1 MSKKFMASG
10 YVIID
15 DIEYADG
22 KTIKNRLG
30 GGAVFAMSGM
40 KLWTDDVLSVNY
52 VGEDFVDYFGGW
64 FGKNNIPLEGNRV
77 RAKYTIHYRLVYAE
91 NGTYV
96 CVPTKENP
104 EAYTEKLRAL
114 MDPDME
120 LLQPYLAD
128 CAGLDVLFSADE
140 HLFREMDLYRQ
151 RYGFKV
157 MWEYSDFRAASYNK
171 IETLFRC
178 LRYVDMFSINGFES
192 QELFGISDEMQLVSF
207 FKKFSVPVFFRVGE
221 KGSYY
226 IQDGKALFF
235 PIIRAEGKAD
245 PTGCGNT
252 STSAVLW
259 AYASGHSMKDIGLIG
274 TITAT
279 INAQHMGL
287 IGDYTPQLRQQAH
300 DMLDRYSASY
310 EEVYI

>member
-96 CVPTKENP
+96 
-104 EAYTEKLRAL
+104 
-114 MDPDME
+114 
-120 LLQPYLAD
+120 
-128 CAGLDVLFSADE
+128 
-140 HLFREMDLYRQ
+140 
-151 RYGFKV
+151 
-157 MWEYSDFRAASYNK
+157 
-171 IETLFRC
+171 
-178 LRYVDMFSINGFES
+178 
-192 QELFGISDEMQLVSF
+192 
-207 FKKFSVPVFFRVGE
+207 
-221 KGSYY
+221 GS
-226 IQDGKALFF
+226 
-235 PIIRAEGKAD
+235 
-245 PTGCGNT
+245 
-252 STSAVLW
+252 
-259 AYASGHSMKDIGLIG
+259 M
-274 TITAT
+274 
-279 INAQHMGL
+279 
-287 IGDYTPQLRQQAH
+287 
-300 DMLDRYSASY
+300 
-310 EEVYI
+310 

>member
-1 MSKKFMASG
+1 MASG

-207 FKKFSVPVFFRVGE
+207 FKKFPVPVFFRVGE

>member
-1 MSKKFMASG
+1 MASG

-207 FKKFSVPVFFRVGE
+207 FKKFPVPVFFRVGE

-226 IQDGKALFF
+226 KQDGKALFF

>member
-1 MSKKFMASG
+1 MASG

-91 NGTYV
+91 NGAYV

-207 FKKFSVPVFFRVGE
+207 FKKFPVPVFFRVGE

>member
-96 CVPTKENP
+96 SVPTKENP

-207 FKKFSVPVFFRVGE
+207 FKKFPVPVFFRVGE

>member
-207 FKKFSVPVFFRVGE
+207 FKKFPVPVFFRVGE